1 MNRLLQ
7 ERRYFFAFFRRAK
20 ASAKRERTRRVHVS
34 HGSHM
39 VVHVPGRISGHRF
52 SCRLVI
58 NVESTPCHN
67 NRYMFSIFRVCRKAN
82 KICQQNNKK

>member
-7 ERRYFFAFFRRAK
+7 ERRYFFAFFRRAT
-20 ASAKRERTRRVHVS
+20 AGAKRGRTRRAHGS

-39 VVHVPGRISGHRF
+39 VVCVPGRISGRRF
-52 SCRLVI
+52 SCRLDI
-58 NVESTPCHN
+58 DVESTLYCN